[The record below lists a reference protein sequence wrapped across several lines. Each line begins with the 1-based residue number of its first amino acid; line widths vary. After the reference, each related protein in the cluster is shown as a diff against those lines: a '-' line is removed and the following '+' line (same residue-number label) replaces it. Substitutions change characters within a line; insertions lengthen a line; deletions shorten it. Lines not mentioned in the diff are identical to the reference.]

1 MSDSIRI
8 NSTGKKIQVND
19 SGDFI
24 TLELKN
30 TTFMSGLIGLR
41 REDFPSEEAFIEAG
55 IERQM
60 RLNNPA
66 YQKAR
71 IAVMEEREKQLKEEA
86 ARQDQAEYEAAVKA
100 CRLSKNQEAEVRKA
114 AAEKAVMDMN
124 DGKIPPN
131 KVSDHL
137 MESRAKRGP
146 GVSMPPASC
155 FNIGCKSGP
164 GSQRPP
170 RIPQVDRC
178 PLCR

>member
-1 MSDSIRI
+1 MSTLQIELFS
-8 NSTGKKIQVND
+8 KKQ
-19 SGDFI
+19 
-24 TLELKN
+24 
-30 TTFMSGLIGLR
+30 SGLDGLR

-100 CRLSKNQEAEVRKA
+100 CRLSKIQEVEVRKA

-131 KVSDHL
+131 KVSEQTEKYVVELTRQKKGDIVTAERINASL
-137 MESRAKRGP
+137 RGNR
-146 GVSMPPASC
+146 
-155 FNIGCKSGP
+155 F
-164 GSQRPP
+164 
-170 RIPQVDRC
+170 RIT
-178 PLCR
+178 